1 MTHLYIKMSGS
12 PYERGLQYGTQ
23 AKELIHKLIE
33 EYKLL
38 FDKENHIA
46 WETAY
51 KKAAAFEEPIRSF
64 RPDLIEEMKGIAD
77 GAEID
82 LQTVLVLNCR
92 SEIMF
97 TDIPS
102 NEDACTVI
110 GVPPEVSKTGHTLL
124 AQNWDWWTVG
134 EGTTVI
140 LEVEQEG
147 YAKSLIVTEA
157 GLVGGKG
164 LNEYGVALSMNA
176 MSVNGGKIGV
186 PLQVVLRAALS
197 CSTVPKAIDCIAK
210 CPRAGCACVGL
221 ASWDGELVMVEYA
234 PNDLDI
240 LLCDGKALCHTN
252 HWQSLKMILGPEA
265 RNYSYIS
272 TFTRL
277 DRARRLTKDKK
288 KLTPKKL
295 FAILSDHAG
304 YPDGICRHDDPDL
317 PYYHCH
323 SSLWSMVID
332 TVTRTLYITDG
343 TPCRSK
349 PEKYI
354 LK

>member
-1 MTHLYIKMSGS
+1 
-12 PYERGLQYGTQ
+12 
-23 AKELIHKLIE
+23 
-33 EYKLL
+33 
-38 FDKENHIA
+38 
-46 WETAY
+46 
-51 KKAAAFEEPIRSF
+51 
-64 RPDLIEEMKGIAD
+64 
-77 GAEID
+77 
-82 LQTVLVLNCR
+82 
-92 SEIMF
+92 
-97 TDIPS
+97 
-102 NEDACTVI
+102 
-110 GVPPEVSKTGHTLL
+110 
-124 AQNWDWWTVG
+124 
-134 EGTTVI
+134 
-140 LEVEQEG
+140 
-147 YAKSLIVTEA
+147 
-157 GLVGGKG
+157 
-164 LNEYGVALSMNA
+164 
-176 MSVNGGKIGV
+176 
-186 PLQVVLRAALS
+186 
-197 CSTVPKAIDCIAK
+197 
-210 CPRAGCACVGL
+210 
-221 ASWDGELVMVEYA
+221 MVEYA

-240 LLCDGKALCHTN
+240 LLSDGKALCHTN

-343 TPCRSK
+343 TPCKAK
-349 PEKYI
+349 PEKYV

>member
-1 MTHLYIKMSGS
+1 ML
-12 PYERGLQYGTQ
+12 
-23 AKELIHKLIE
+23 
-33 EYKLL
+33 
-38 FDKENHIA
+38 
-46 WETAY
+46 
-51 KKAAAFEEPIRSF
+51 
-64 RPDLIEEMKGIAD
+64 
-77 GAEID
+77 
-82 LQTVLVLNCR
+82 
-92 SEIMF
+92 
-97 TDIPS
+97 
-102 NEDACTVI
+102 
-110 GVPPEVSKTGHTLL
+110 
-124 AQNWDWWTVG
+124 
-134 EGTTVI
+134 

-176 MSVNGGKIGV
+176 MSVNGGKVGV

-240 LLCDGKALCHTN
+240 LLSDGKALCHTN

-323 SSLWSMVID
+323 SAMISRCTKFKTIRGSCMNKRLLFLPIVLCAFSASANAGQYAEELGVCVYKNLTSSD
-332 TVTRTLYITDG
+332 KTVMTQWAFVTLGKTKAARQKGCALPHHDAELRE
-343 TPCRSK
+343 RSDQSR
-349 PEKYI
+349 PA
-354 LK
+354 